1 MTKGNLKRIIIGKP
15 LKNEDISGE
24 RLGILWGLPILSS
37 DAISSVA
44 YAGQEILTVL
54 VPVIGV
60 ASFMHL
66 TYITAAII
74 GLLALLTISYR
85 QTIDSYPNGGGAYIV
100 AKDNIGVLA
109 GVTAG
114 AALSID
120 YVLTVAV
127 SISSGVEQIASAFT
141 VIKPYSVLVCL
152 ALVILLM
159 VGNLRG
165 LKESARLFGIP
176 AYAFMFGIISMI
188 VVGIYKIAAGIPHT
202 EPDPAKLSA
211 TNAVTLILLLRAFSN
226 GCTALTGVE
235 AVSNAVPNF
244 RESSTKHAKKVLLL
258 LSIIVLVLFGGT
270 SLLANFYH
278 VVPGDKAV
286 LIQMAEEIFH
296 RTFMFYF
303 ITATAFII
311 LVFAANTA
319 FSGFPMLVSV
329 MAREGYAPR
338 QLSMRGDRLSY
349 SNGIIV
355 LSGAAALLIVIF
367 NAQVSKLIGLYTIG
381 VFISF
386 TLSQTGM
393 FLKWKRS
400 KTEHW
405 AQKAFVNGL
414 GAFVTCVVVLIVAVT
429 KFEEGAWIVVVAVPI
444 LILLML
450 KVKNHYIAVARQL
463 KLSKEEI
470 EGIDVSKDFYRNRV
484 IVPIESVN
492 KSSIRA
498 LRYAKT
504 ISENVIAFSVA
515 IDEETAIKTRE
526 KYNELNTDIPLI
538 IKKSPF
544 RKVVEPL
551 MKFIES
557 TEYDYQKGDMITVI
571 LPQFVVKKWW
581 HRILHNHT
589 WVYIQRELL
598 KHKHIVVST
607 MPLQL
612 KDDRYVLTS
621 DKYK

>member
-1 MTKGNLKRIIIGKP
+1 MTTGNIKRILIGKP
-15 LKNEDISGE
+15 LKNEELGGE
-24 RLGILWGLPILSS
+24 KLGILWGLPILSS

-54 VPVIGV
+54 VPVIGL
-60 ASFMHL
+60 AAFGQL
-66 TYITAAII
+66 TYITAAIV
-74 GLLALLTISYR
+74 GLLILLTMSYR

-114 AALSID
+114 AALSVD
-120 YVLTVAV
+120 YILTVAV

-141 VIKPYSVLVCL
+141 FLKPYSVPICL
-152 ALVILLM
+152 ALVVLIM

-165 LKESARLFGIP
+165 IRESSRMFGIP
-176 AYAFMFGIISMI
+176 AYAFMFGIIAMI
-188 VVGIYKIAAGIPHT
+188 AVGVYKYAAGIHHI
-202 EPDPAKLSA
+202 EPDPVKLSA
-211 TNAVTLILLLRAFSN
+211 SNPITIVLLLRAFSN

-244 RESSTKHAKKVLLL
+244 KSPSTKHAKKVLLL
-258 LSIIVLVLFGGT
+258 LAIIVFALFGGT
-270 SLLANFYH
+270 SLLANVYH
-278 VVPGDKAV
+278 VVPGEKAV
-286 LIQMAEEIFH
+286 LIQMAEEIFN

-329 MAREGYAPR
+329 MAKEGYAPR

-355 LSGAAALLIVIF
+355 LSAAAAVLIVIF

-400 KTEHW
+400 KEGNWLH
-405 AQKAFVNGL
+405 KAIINGF
-414 GAFVTCVVVLIVAVT
+414 GAVVTGVVVIIVAIT
-429 KFEEGAWIVVVAVPI
+429 KFNEGAWIVVVVVPI
-444 LILLML
+444 LIALML
-450 KVKNHYIAVARQL
+450 KVKNHYIAVAKQL
-463 KLSKEEI
+463 KLSNEEI
-470 EGIDVSKDFYRNRV
+470 AELDLTKDVYKNRV
-484 IVPIESVN
+484 IVPVESVN
-492 KSSIRA
+492 RTSVRA

-504 ISENVIAFSVA
+504 ISDNVVAFCVA
-515 IDEETAIKTRE
+515 IDDDAAAKIRE
-526 KYNELNTDIPLI
+526 KYGELNTDIPLI
-538 IKKSPF
+538 IKNSQF

-551 MKFIES
+551 LKFIES
-557 TEYDYQKGDMITVI
+557 AEYGYRKGDMITVV
-571 LPQFVVKKWW
+571 LPQFVVKKKW

-589 WVYIQRELL
+589 WVFIQRQLL
-598 KHKHIVVST
+598 KHKHIVVAT

-612 KDDRYVLTS
+612 KDDKVVLKS